1 MQDTPAAQLNGQ
13 SERSVRVGGYFRS
26 APQAEQLRHLCRQF
40 GVVYVEPAASHL
52 PEEPVD
58 FFFTDV
64 ASEHILAGLSEERK
78 QALGELCVLT
88 NPLLEESGQPVAKMV
103 NKPLYTLNF
112 CQILN
117 HEEMTDGCETE
128 EYVNFM
134 APEARILIVDDN
146 EMNLKVA
153 CGLLEPLKMQIDT
166 ADSGKRALQ
175 LVGQNRYHIIFMDH
189 MMPVMDGIETT
200 KCIRAMDDEY
210 DKSVPIIALSA
221 NALMDAREKFK
232 AAGMDDFVAK
242 PIEMKE
248 ICSKIKRWLPRNL
261 IVRSCAL
268 SKGGQDEETTAAP
281 KEENGL
287 GNIDPAEGIR
297 CCGTEKLW
305 RELLGDFYKLI
316 DTKAAKLEQC
326 VADGLI
332 RDYTIEVHA
341 LKNTA
346 RMIGD
351 QQLSEWFHRM
361 EDCGNANDLDTIRR
375 ETPELL
381 AAYRSYKPI
390 LEPFAQSQNEA
401 KEECTNG
408 QLCEILQVLHD
419 AADAFDLDGADAA
432 MKKLDS
438 CRIPE
443 MCREKLEKLRASL
456 ADVALMDVMELS
468 DELYEMLK
476 EEGA

>member
-1 MQDTPAAQLNGQ
+1 M
-13 SERSVRVGGYFRS
+13 
-26 APQAEQLRHLCRQF
+26 
-40 GVVYVEPAASHL
+40 
-52 PEEPVD
+52 
-58 FFFTDV
+58 
-64 ASEHILAGLSEERK
+64 
-78 QALGELCVLT
+78 
-88 NPLLEESGQPVAKMV
+88 
-103 NKPLYTLNF
+103 
-112 CQILN
+112 
-117 HEEMTDGCETE
+117 
-128 EYVNFM
+128 NFM
-134 APEARILIVDDN
+134 APEARILIVADN

-200 KCIRAMDDEY
+200 ECIRAMDDEY

-248 ICSKIKRWLPRNL
+248 SCSKIKRWRPRNL

-316 DTKAAKLEQC
+316 DTKATKLEQC

-361 EDCGNANDLDTIRR
+361 EDCGNANDMDTIRR

-401 KEECTNG
+401 KEECTNS
-408 QLCEILQVLHD
+408 QLCEILLVLHD

-438 CRIPE
+438 CRMKPTVWSASSRQARL
-443 MCREKLEKLRASL
+443 CTVLTALRHW
-456 ADVALMDVMELS
+456 DGGTQGETR
-468 DELYEMLK
+468 
-476 EEGA
+476 